1 MASQYET
8 IQMSIQTERKNR
20 VMKCVWSFPD
30 PRRQLKQGTLH
41 TWVSVSRFD
50 LRTGPEDGSAV
61 RDRSNRLLVADA
73 VLLKEGGSGESDV
86 GGNPV

>member
-1 MASQYET
+1 M
-8 IQMSIQTERKNR
+8 
-20 VMKCVWSFPD
+20 MKCVWSFPD